1 MNVNISDEAM
11 KMAKDNKVKIRTTKI
26 IYHLIESVVNII
38 EDSRNI
44 GSINKEN
51 KGQARVKSVY
61 EVKTKLGI

>member
-51 KGQARVKSVY
+51 KG
-61 EVKTKLGI
+61 